1 MRCGADIKWGE
12 WKNVIQN
19 AISIYRSLPRWTATT
34 TTTTMTTATTRTPP
48 PPREEREEEQ
58 KMEIE
63 ALRSIFMD
71 DFRDVPFDSGD
82 RIGVVERDENIACY
96 EIVVSP
102 LGIGEDASD
111 AANLLGLDPDLADA
125 RLGVVFAHTSEYPNE
140 MPRLKCRSVRNINEK
155 NAWRSLRWCCRKR
168 DESSWGRR

>member
-1 MRCGADIKWGE
+1 ME
-12 WKNVIQN
+12 NVK
-19 AISIYRSLPRWTATT
+19 SKTPFRDIYRSFATT
-34 TTTTMTTATTRTPP
+34 IMDD
-48 PPREEREEEQ
+48 EREEEQ

-82 RIGVVERDENIACY
+82 RIGVVDRDENIACY

-111 AANLLGLDPDLADA
+111 AANTLGVDPDLANA
-125 RLGVVFAHTSEYPNE
+125 RLGVVFAQTGE
-140 MPRLKCRSVRNINEK
+140 
-155 NAWRSLRWCCRKR
+155 
-168 DESSWGRR
+168 

>member
-1 MRCGADIKWGE
+1 MRCGADINGE
-12 WKNVIQN
+12 MENVIQN
-19 AISIYRSLPRWTATT
+19 AISIYRSFATT
-34 TTTTMTTATTRTPP
+34 MDD
-48 PPREEREEEQ
+48 EREEEQ

-111 AANLLGLDPDLADA
+111 AANTWGSTQ
-125 RLGVVFAHTSEYPNE
+125 TS
-140 MPRLKCRSVRNINEK
+140 RT
-155 NAWRSLRWCCRKR
+155 R
-168 DESSWGRR
+168 D